1 MAAEGQR
8 QEGQADGVLPIVNDQ
23 CCDLFYMPETSQP
36 CALLEMERRQEWWLM
51 SGSRQ
56 P

>member
-23 CCDLFYMPETSQP
+23 CCDLFYMPQSSQP
-36 CALLEMERRQEWWLM
+36 GVLLEMDWRRERWSM
-51 SGSRQ
+51 GGSRQ